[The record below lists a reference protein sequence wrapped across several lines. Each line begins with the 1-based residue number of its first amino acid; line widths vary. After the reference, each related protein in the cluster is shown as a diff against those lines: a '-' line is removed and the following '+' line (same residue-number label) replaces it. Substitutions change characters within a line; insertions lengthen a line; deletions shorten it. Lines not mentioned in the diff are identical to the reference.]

1 MRARSIAFAS
11 LFAAVLVG
19 LPAAVCAE
27 EPQRLVRA
35 LGPQTFTPGGQASF
49 AAPSTDGR
57 WLLTVR
63 RGDPSQK
70 ADVLL
75 NGRVVLCKH
84 RRGGE
89 GLVFRVRVRVRPSN
103 VLEVRLPG
111 KQGKPDKKDTP
122 AVRLTSIRKLEALAP
137 GLALETARDLLDDPD
152 TSSLLRANAVAV
164 LARSS
169 DPRADELLAGLDPKS
184 QQLAR
189 SLRQRARR

>member
-1 MRARSIAFAS
+1 VDVTAVDGPPSDLRRWAHDPRA
-11 LFAAVLVG
+11 
-19 LPAAVCAE
+19 
-27 EPQRLVRA
+27 
-35 LGPQTFTPGGQASF
+35 
-49 AAPSTDGR
+49 
-57 WLLTVR
+57 
-63 RGDPSQK
+63 
-70 ADVLL
+70 
-75 NGRVVLCKH
+75 
-84 RRGGE
+84 
-89 GLVFRVRVRVRPSN
+89 
-103 VLEVRLPG
+103 
-111 KQGKPDKKDTP
+111 TP